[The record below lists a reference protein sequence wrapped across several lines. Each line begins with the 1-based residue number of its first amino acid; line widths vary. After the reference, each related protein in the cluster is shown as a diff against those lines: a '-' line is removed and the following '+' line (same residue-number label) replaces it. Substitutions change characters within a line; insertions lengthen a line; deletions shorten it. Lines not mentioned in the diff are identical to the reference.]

1 VATLKVGATLKRGV
15 RRRRVGR
22 AGRERVDPVLLVV
35 CLAVAATQMAWAVVV
50 PVLPAYAEDFGAGAT
65 ELGLIVAM
73 FGIGRL
79 VVNVPAG
86 LLSQRVDPR
95 KLLVAA
101 VVGVV
106 ALQVA
111 TGFAPNITVLL
122 GCRFVLGLAGGTAI
136 TCGMILVSELT
147 TTENRGRAMSMLQ
160 GIQLIGGSFGPALGG
175 VAATFWGN
183 RAPFLVCGLMA
194 LLVVVFGSRTLLR
207 APLPRPEVPTRRSRR
222 AAAEPSPVRKL
233 LRDRS
238 FLAVCVVAFSVFLH
252 RFGGMQSLI
261 PIIAYSV
268 VGLSVAQFG
277 VLLGAVTLSNL
288 LTVSLAGSLSDR
300 FGRKRV
306 IVPGLLVIGA
316 ALPMYAVTSDPIW
329 FVAVTVVTGL
339 ASGISGP
346 APAAYVADVSPE
358 GGRGPAVGIYRTAGD
373 LAAVVGPVALG
384 WLVDLGDH
392 RLAVFA
398 LAAVVLFAGALFG
411 FAARETWR
419 GTARQGTA

>member
-1 VATLKVGATLKRGV
+1 M
-15 RRRRVGR
+15 
-22 AGRERVDPVLLVV
+22 LLVV
-35 CLAVAATQMAWAVVV
+35 CLAIATTQMAWAVVV

-65 ELGLIVAM
+65 ELGLVVAM

-95 KLLVAA
+95 KLLVGA
-101 VVGVV
+101 VLGVV

-111 TGFAPNITVLL
+111 TGFAPNIAALL
-122 GCRFVLGLAGGTAI
+122 ACRFVLGLAGGMAI

-147 TTENRGRAMSMLQ
+147 TTENRGRAMSQLQ
-160 GIQLIGGSFGPALGG
+160 GIQLVGGSFGPALGG

-207 APLPRPEVPTRRSRR
+207 APLPRPEAPPRRSRR
-222 AAAEPSPVRKL
+222 AAREPGQEPSPTRKL

-238 FLAVCVVAFSVFLH
+238 FLAVCVVGFSVFLH

-277 VLLGAVTLSNL
+277 VLLGAVTLCNL
-288 LTVSLAGSLSDR
+288 LTVSLAGSWSDR

-306 IVPGLLVIGA
+306 IVPGLLVIGG
-316 ALPMYAVTSDPIW
+316 ALPFYAVTSDPLW
-329 FVAVTVVTGL
+329 FVVVTVVTGL
-339 ASGISGP
+339 AAGLSGP

-373 LAAVVGPVALG
+373 LAAVAGPITLG

-392 RLAVFA
+392 RLAV
-398 LAAVVLFAGALFG
+398 VVLAVIVLASGVLFG

-419 GTARQGTA
+419 GTRTAG